1 MKKLNIFSSIS
12 FRLLVFNVLI
22 VFFPIAS
29 FLFLSTYEQQLLQY
43 LEHALVQQGR
53 VIAAALG
60 SNGELTEDS
69 ALGLLMRLERRHD
82 ARLRV
87 LDSTGQVLADSSV
100 LPPKEDADKT
110 VLPYGG
116 RPSVISREKG
126 DTGWKDETAP
136 VRLRDASE
144 SVLYRFASFPVRIF
158 RNYLLPPAFPIES
171 GDFYQ
176 GSKQLLG
183 EEVQAA
189 LSGRYGAA
197 TRISTGGQISVTLYS
212 ALPIYQGGEVKGV
225 VLVSQSTYRILQD
238 LYRLRLDIF
247 KIFLLSF
254 AAAVI
259 ISVFLSITISR
270 PLKNLSKKA
279 QKIFTPQGKFEG
291 RFSTRNR
298 NDEIGKLAGTLDK
311 LTDELREHI
320 SFIES
325 FAADVS
331 HELKNPIASIRSS
344 AEIVA
349 ESIGSGRMIEDEA
362 RRFLGIIQKEAARME
377 SLIATV
383 REISK
388 IDTRL
393 QEEEMERVD
402 ICKIVSFTLESFN
415 LRAEEKGIRLYP
427 EFHDE
432 SVFITASP
440 GRISQIVENIIDNAL
455 SFAPPYSTI
464 TVQVRKE
471 GGCVSVTVCDEG
483 PGIPLEIKDKIF
495 SRFYSYREQ
504 AVSSE
509 NGISKGPDKPL
520 DTHAGLGL
528 AIVKAIV
535 EGYDGNVKAENRD
548 EGSGARITVE
558 LPAG

>member
-1 MKKLNIFSSIS
+1 MKKLHVFSSIS

-53 VIAAALG
+53 ILAAALG
-60 SNGELTEDS
+60 DHGELTEER
-69 ALGLLMRLERRHD
+69 AVGLLMRLERQHD

-87 LDSTGQVLADSSV
+87 LDSTGHVLADSSV
-100 LPPKEDADKT
+100 IPPREGADETALTLP
-110 VLPYGG
+110 G
-116 RPSVISREKG
+116 RPG
-126 DTGWKDETAP
+126 DTGWGRGDTGQENERAP
-136 VRLRDASE
+136 GKRRDASE
-144 SVLYRFASFPVRIF
+144 SVLYRVASFPVRIL
-158 RNYLLPPAFPIES
+158 RNYLLPPAVPIES

-183 EEVQAA
+183 EEVQTA

-212 ALPIYQGGEVKGV
+212 ALPIYQNGDVRGV
-225 VLVSQSTYRILQD
+225 VLVSQSSYRILQD

-254 AAAVI
+254 VAAVI

-270 PLKNLSKKA
+270 PLKKLSKKA

-291 RFSTRNR
+291 RFSTRKR
-298 NDEIGKLAGTLDK
+298 NDEIGKLAGALDK

-344 AEIVA
+344 AEIIA
-349 ESIGSGRMIEDEA
+349 ESMESDRAPEDET

-377 SLIATV
+377 SLIAAV

-402 ICKIVSFTLESFN
+402 ICRVISFTVESFI
-415 LRAEEKGIRLYP
+415 LRAEEKHVGFTLEIP
-427 EFHDE
+427 DE
-432 SVFITASP
+432 PVFVTASP
-440 GRISQIVENIIDNAL
+440 GRIIQVMENIIDNAL
-455 SFAPPYSTI
+455 GFSPPHSTI
-464 TVQVRKE
+464 MIQVRE
-471 GGCVSVTVCDEG
+471 NTGTANITVCDGG
-483 PGIPLEIKDKIF
+483 PGIPLDIKEKIF

-504 AVSSE
+504 ATSNRDRNYRES
-509 NGISKGPDKPL
+509 DKPT
-520 DTHAGLGL
+520 DTHTGLGL

-535 EGYDGNVKAENRD
+535 EGYNGNVKAENRG
-548 EGSGARITVE
+548 EGGARISVE
-558 LPAG
+558 LPVT